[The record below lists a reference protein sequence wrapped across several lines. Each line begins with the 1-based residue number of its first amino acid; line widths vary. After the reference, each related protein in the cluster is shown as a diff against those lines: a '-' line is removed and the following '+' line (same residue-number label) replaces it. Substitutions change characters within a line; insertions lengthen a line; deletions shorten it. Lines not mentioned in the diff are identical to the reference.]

1 MNIWKH
7 IVGQLSKSGCY
18 VAIIGLFLIVPS
30 LIADAIIVPARIQ
43 ATMITKLVK
52 CNQKLAEKSNLN
64 MTIVYNSKTESQK
77 NMLYHEMKDRMHIK
91 TISEDD
97 VAAIGRGTDIIYFM
111 PGCEGASEICKQ
123 HKILSIAA
131 VAKPVKSGNVSVAI
145 ALENEKPRVFVSL
158 SSLRAED
165 HSLSMDIL
173 RIADVSK

>member
-1 MNIWKH
+1 
-7 IVGQLSKSGCY
+7 
-18 VAIIGLFLIVPS
+18 
-30 LIADAIIVPARIQ
+30 
-43 ATMITKLVK
+43 
-52 CNQKLAEKSNLN
+52 

-77 NMLYHEMKDRMHIK
+77 NMLYREMKDRMYIK
-91 TISEDD
+91 SISESE
-97 VAAIGRGTDIIYFM
+97 VATIGRGTDIIYFM

-165 HSLSMDIL
+165 HTLSMDIL